1 MILDSEGKQG
11 AIRKLVRDGDG
22 EVCPIDAIAKASFR
36 RKTAKRRGDIL
47 DLIEQLDEEWV
58 GDVVVWGVGSDEIS
72 DIPIGRSERLQ
83 QARIRQELISDALA
97 VDYPNK
103 VEPPGGIATGVLVH
117 GVNKYEVM
125 GLLSNP
131 LVAELSLQSE
141 QVQEL
146 VALCQECA
154 SHCSFSGYCS
164 WGLTSYKAATSAG
177 DGIRVGIHEGSAYS
191 DSRITPYFSHLQL
204 GAPGMGG
211 FSSHPDMVASV
222 MWGSELFFGGGWGYG
237 YLRDPNGNAWPFS
250 VGIADGDESV
260 LFARYQQAM
269 AYFLQ
274 YNVHVINYSAY
285 FPMDWSLCGSQASR
299 DFELLQDRY
308 QMLGGMLIV
317 QAVANLC
324 ETGELCLRLTNAL
337 TVGGDNPVMS
347 QTQDVGFYGSTSGD
361 GPDVPDVVVNCYG
374 TGPSC
379 EDVGEPGMNVIHP
392 DWENY
397 WVCGGGNSFNA
408 PVVTSLAAMIH
419 GLAEQEEEQDA
430 TWPETIRAIIMASA
444 DYSDFEGL
452 EESNCKGC
460 LGSFPCDPVDCS
472 FGAGRVDG
480 EVAFDIYQG
489 GDYEFHTVSGDD
501 WGIQKEFSCPTGS
514 CSVKVAA
521 AWDNVV
527 DCDSKGCTGDGHISH
542 DIDVVVMRGVR
553 MFSPF
558 FGWMTRW
565 SPVIRQEHLES
576 TSEWLQVEITGNV
589 SDQYQLLVY
598 LQSRDIAQSTYL
610 GLAYKTSGLVWN

>member
-1 MILDSEGKQG
+1 MKSTFVKIFVLS
-11 AIRKLVRDGDG
+11 L
-22 EVCPIDAIAKASFR
+22 
-36 RKTAKRRGDIL
+36 
-47 DLIEQLDEEWV
+47 LIM
-58 GDVVVWGVGSDEIS
+58 
-72 DIPIGRSERLQ
+72 
-83 QARIRQELISDALA
+83 
-97 VDYPNK
+97 
-103 VEPPGGIATGVLVH
+103 VL
-117 GVNKYEVM
+117 N
-125 GLLSNP
+125 LSNCF
-131 LVAELSLQSE
+131 AEPKGKVIIFHAGSLTLPFYKMEKIFEAKYPKIDIVREPAGSRR
-141 QVQEL
+141 
-146 VALCQECA
+146 CA
-154 SHCSFSGYCS
+154 RKITD
-164 WGLTSYKAATSAG
+164 LKKAC
-177 DGIRVGIHEGSAYS
+177 D
-191 DSRITPYFSHLQL
+191 
-204 GAPGMGG
+204 
-211 FSSHPDMVASV
+211 
-222 MWGSELFFGGGWGYG
+222 
-237 YLRDPNGNAWPFS
+237 
-250 VGIADGDESV
+250 
-260 LFARYQQAM
+260 
-269 AYFLQ
+269 
-274 YNVHVINYSAY
+274 
-285 FPMDWSLCGSQASR
+285 
-299 DFELLQDRY
+299 
-308 QMLGGMLIV
+308 
-317 QAVANLC
+317 
-324 ETGELCLRLTNAL
+324 
-337 TVGGDNPVMS
+337 
-347 QTQDVGFYGSTSGD
+347 
-361 GPDVPDVVVNCYG
+361 
-374 TGPSC
+374 
-379 EDVGEPGMNVIHP
+379 
-392 DWENY
+392 
-397 WVCGGGNSFNA
+397 
-408 PVVTSLAAMIH
+408 
-419 GLAEQEEEQDA
+419 
-430 TWPETIRAIIMASA
+430 IMASA